1 MIRLILKWSFRVAT
15 VVFLLVATVGAIACF
30 YPEKI
35 LCIDS
40 GPVKADVL
48 VVLGGGL
55 HERPQRAAQL
65 FKHHAAPRIIIS
77 GAGDDWINRQ
87 ILLQDGVP
95 ASDIEVEHDST
106 TTRENAEFTIK
117 RLREEK
123 VHSAILVTTWYHS
136 RRALKTFEHY
146 APEIKFYSR
155 PSYFAFAR
163 EDWPHHGNGRR
174 MRMEFLKLP
183 GYWLYYGIN
192 PF

>member
-1 MIRLILKWSFRVAT
+1 MKLKWFFRLAPIVLLLGAAVGGVA
-15 VVFLLVATVGAIACF
+15 CY

-35 LCIDS
+35 LCVDS
-40 GPVKADVL
+40 GQATAEVII
-48 VVLGGGL
+48 VLGGGL
-55 HERPQRAAQL
+55 HERPERAAEL
-65 FKHHAAPRIIIS
+65 FKQHAAPRVIVS
-77 GAGDDWINRQ
+77 GYGDDWINRN
-87 ILLQDGVP
+87 ILLHSGVP
-95 ASDIEVEHDST
+95 ASDIEVEGDSK

-117 RLREEK
+117 RLRQEK

-146 APEIKFYSR
+146 APDIKFYSR

-163 EDWPHHGNGRR
+163 EDWPHRGNGRR

-183 GYWLYYGIN
+183 GYWVCYGIN